1 MQKFDVLVVYNNVM
15 NRWQDEIHPIDYDL
29 LDDGG
34 VDEPDVQR
42 VWTTKRVIYL
52 LIALLL
58 LAAFLFYE
66 LAPVLDALFNPP
78 PPPVIVPG
86 DFA

>member
-1 MQKFDVLVVYNNVM
+1 MRK
-15 NRWQDEIHPIDYDL
+15 WHDEIHPIDYNL

-34 VDEPDVQR
+34 VDEPDEQPKR
-42 VWTTKRVIYL
+42 IWTAKRIIYL

-66 LAPVLDALFNPP
+66 LAPVLDTLFNPP
-78 PPPVIVPG
+78 PTPLPLIQPS

>member
-1 MQKFDVLVVYNNVM
+1 MVVYNRVM
-15 NRWQDEIHPIDYDL
+15 NNWQDEIHPIDYDL

-34 VDEPDVQR
+34 VDEPEDQPQR
-42 VWTTKRVIYL
+42 VWTAKRVIYL

-58 LAAFLFYE
+58 LLAFLLYE

-78 PPPVIVPG
+78 PPPAIVPG